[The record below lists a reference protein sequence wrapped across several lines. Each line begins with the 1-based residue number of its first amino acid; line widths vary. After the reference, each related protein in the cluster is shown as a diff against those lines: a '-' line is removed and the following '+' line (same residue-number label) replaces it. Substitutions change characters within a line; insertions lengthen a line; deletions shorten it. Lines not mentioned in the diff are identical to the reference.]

1 MTLNVYRDKRS
12 PVGLGRLFYKIH
24 KSQCQARMGATL
36 NPFAI
41 PEAHQSIKGLQVWT
55 GLKEDFL
62 NIVPNA
68 ALDDLRKTAP

>member
-1 MTLNVYRDKRS
+1 
-12 PVGLGRLFYKIH
+12 
-24 KSQCQARMGATL
+24 MGATL